1 MPGPTA
7 QELYIVIF
15 RLGSEEYSIPV
26 SHVQEIQRCHRLSL
40 PRKMPDIPPF
50 FEGIIDL
57 RGQIIP
63 ILDLRKRFHLLPL
76 EPGRESCY
84 IIVETR
90 EDVVGILVDAVSE
103 VLRVP
108 AELFAPPPARL
119 RTAISARYMVGVGR
133 LKNKDENSRKE
144 RLVVLLDIEKILN
157 EDEQS
162 QLKGGEVLAG

>member
-40 PRKMPDIPPF
+40 PRKMPDIPTF

-57 RGQIIP
+57 RGEIIP
-63 ILDLRKRFHLLPL
+63 ILDLRKRFHLLPV
-76 EPGRESCY
+76 EPSRESCY
-84 IIVETR
+84 IIVETSK
-90 EDVVGILVDAVSE
+90 DIVGILVDAVSE

-108 AELFAPPPARL
+108 AELFTPPPVRL

-133 LKNKDENSRKE
+133 LKSKEENSCKE

-157 EDEQS
+157 EEEQANLHS
-162 QLKGGEVLAG
+162 GEVLAG